1 LIGLLDKA
9 RMIKDPKEENKELMI
24 PSDKKFKKIFVK
36 KGQKIC
42 KIQDET
48 ELRKQA
54 ELFLKEYF
62 EEFHLEKD
70 AHGFCSSANIEEIKV
85 TLLSFKI

>member
-1 LIGLLDKA
+1 
-9 RMIKDPKEENKELMI
+9 MIKDSNEELMI
-24 PSDKKFKKIFVK
+24 PSDKKFEKVFVK
-36 KGQKIC
+36 KGQRIC
-42 KIQDET
+42 KIKDET
-48 ELRKQA
+48 EFRKQA

-62 EEFHLEKD
+62 EEFHSEKD